1 MIKNDDEYFPL
12 YILDAHTFLLSRA
25 PVLDLNLK
33 TMYPNK
39 LSNYTVTKK
48 VTRQA
53 KQIPHSVL
61 NLSGII
67 PSLRILIK

>member
-48 VTRQA
+48 WRG
-53 KQIPHSVL
+53 KQSKFLIRFLISRELFHHSAF
-61 NLSGII
+61 
-67 PSLRILIK
+67 